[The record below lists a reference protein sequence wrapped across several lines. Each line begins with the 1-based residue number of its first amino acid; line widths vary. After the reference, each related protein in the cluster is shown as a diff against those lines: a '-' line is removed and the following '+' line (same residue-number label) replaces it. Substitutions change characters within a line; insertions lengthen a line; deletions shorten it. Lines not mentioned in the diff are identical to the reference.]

1 MKRHTFLDLAVVNA
15 PYIDRMQQAAS
26 RVIAGGRYIGGDEV
40 TSFEQ
45 ELATSCGATEA
56 VGVSNGLD
64 GLRLIFRA
72 YIEMGVMREGDEV
85 IVPSNTYIASILA
98 VTDNR
103 LTPVFV
109 EPDAKTLN
117 LDTSLIERAISERT
131 RAILVVHLYGRTCW
145 DQRLVEVAR
154 RHNLKIVEDNAQAI
168 GAHTTHP
175 GLTGAHITGAL
186 GDAAAFSFYPT
197 KNIGAIGDAGA
208 VTTSDSQLANA
219 VRALRNYGS
228 DRQYHNIY
236 EGLNCRLD
244 PIQAAMLRVKL
255 PYIDEEN
262 AYRASIAA
270 VYESTISN
278 PEIIKPLYTTDGS
291 MVWHQYIV
299 RTRYREQFRQYMDD
313 NGVKTAIHYPT
324 PPHLQPCYERFA
336 GLWLPVA
343 ERISREVVSL
353 PITRCTNADDAAEIA
368 EIINKFTPHQ

>member
-85 IVPSNTYIASILA
+85 IIPSNTYIASILA

-168 GAHTTHP
+168 GARTTHP

-270 VYESTISN
+270 AYESTISN

-299 RTRYREQFRQYMDD
+299 RTRYREQFRQYLDD
-313 NGVKTAIHYPT
+313 NGVETAIHYPT